1 MKRCLI
7 ALRCLRIPKQTAD
20 LISPFQPALLA
31 GAAALAPRQRASLI
45 SDESC
50 RPVLLVTTGIS
61 ISVALVGSPHAY
73 AEPDWNPNAIA
84 PNLAAD
90 RLLPGRML
98 QTATSPVDPN
108 QLTRGLASLGDVRA
122 GGQPVLAKEVLPSFI
137 ALRQAVIDASGHDFL
152 ARLSE
157 ANRAIGFG
165 SDTSSY
171 ASWHKSQ

>member
-1 MKRCLI
+1 
-7 ALRCLRIPKQTAD
+7 
-20 LISPFQPALLA
+20 
-31 GAAALAPRQRASLI
+31 
-45 SDESC
+45 
-50 RPVLLVTTGIS
+50 
-61 ISVALVGSPHAY
+61 
-73 AEPDWNPNAIA
+73 
-84 PNLAAD
+84 
-90 RLLPGRML
+90 ML